1 MTVSTTQTVR
11 LRPLS
16 VVPEGNEILVGDP
29 ETGTFVTIPAIGG
42 VVITALQRGATIEEV
57 AAEAEAAAGQPVDV
71 PAFVATLTE
80 LGFVDDGSGEHR
92 DAVRTAPIQGRRWLV
107 GVSQRLVLPLF
118 GRVAW
123 TCYAVLALFCV
134 GVFVTTPELLPV
146 PAQDAFLLGDIGLS
160 AVLLVPLSMLTL
172 ALHECGH
179 WLAAR
184 AIGIRAR
191 FGVDRRI
198 VMLVFETD
206 LTQLWSVPRGKRY
219 GPLLGGMVI
228 DVVLLGVMLATR
240 LLIHAGLWTA
250 PTWVDAILAMGVY
263 LKLAG
268 LLWQCMIFLRTDLYA
283 VMVNLL
289 GCHNLWRVKTLML
302 RKAFRRLTPDQAEEL
317 SQASEADRRAARWFR
332 WVWLGGFAGV
342 LSWFAVF
349 VLPVITVVLEWTASQ
364 MTAGPLDGQFWYSL
378 LCATLLL
385 GRYLLAAT
393 LAVKEHAQRIARTL
407 YSLAGR
413 RRAPSSADARL

>member
-1 MTVSTTQTVR
+1 MTTSMTRTVR

-16 VVPEGNEILVGDP
+16 MVAEGDEVLVGDP

-71 PAFVATLTE
+71 PAFVATLAE
-80 LGFVDDGSGEHR
+80 LGFVDDGSGGHR
-92 DAVRTAPIQGRRWLV
+92 DAVRTAPIQGRRWLL
-107 GVSQRLVLPLF
+107 GVSQRLVRPLF

-134 GVFVTTPELLPV
+134 GVFVTRPELFPT
-146 PAQDAFLLGDIGLS
+146 PARDAFLLGDIGLS
-160 AVLLVPLSMLTL
+160 AVLLVPLSMLTM

-184 AIGIRAR
+184 AIGLRAR
-191 FGVDRRI
+191 FGIDRR
-198 VMLVFETD
+198 MMLLVFETD

-219 GPLLGGMVI
+219 GPLLGGMAI
-228 DVVLLGVMLATR
+228 DVVLLSVLLAAR
-240 LLIHAGLWTA
+240 LLVHAGLWAA
-250 PTWVDAILAMGVY
+250 PDRVDAVLATGVY

-283 VMVNLL
+283 VLVNLL

-302 RKAFRRLTPDQAEEL
+302 NKAFRRLTAQQAEEL
-317 SQASEADRRAARWFR
+317 SQASAADRRAGRWFR
-332 WVWLGGFAGV
+332 WVWLAGFVGV
-342 LSWFAVF
+342 CSWFAVF
-349 VLPVITVVLEWTASQ
+349 VLPVIAVVLDWTTARVA
-364 MTAGPLDGQFWYSL
+364 AGPLSTQFWYGL
-378 LCATLLL
+378 VCATLLL
-385 GRYLLAAT
+385 GPYLLAAA
-393 LAVKEHAQRIARTL
+393 LAVKEYAQRNFARTTPN
-407 YSLAGR
+407 S
-413 RRAPSSADARL
+413 